1 MKVRSAWD
9 KYLKIAADFETTYHK
24 EYGNDDILAEN
35 KDTGDNIT
43 FIPNESSRMFL
54 AGAMEI
60 ETLDYRLSYESM
72 SDFIDNIVEMTYTH
86 GKKRC
91 LVYFHNLAYD
101 GDYILK
107 WLLAHNYTQ
116 SWAINETT
124 HKPKLKQR

>member
-1 MKVRSAWD
+1 
-9 KYLKIAADFETTYHK
+9 
-24 EYGNDDILAEN
+24 
-35 KDTGDNIT
+35 
-43 FIPNESSRMFL
+43 MFL

-107 WLLAHNYTQ
+107 
-116 SWAINETT
+116 
-124 HKPKLKQR
+124 